1 MEINFIYYQTICG
14 FRPSYFPRSVSGRF
28 ATACEAF
35 LEDYAKHHV
44 SLSPLQR
51 VLLTVGS
58 AAVSLMNPY
67 RGDMIACLGE
77 TTGTNALARCRQL
90 MKSTSEG
97 QRILAQKPRIN
108 TSTVDLSYLKDLPPG
123 TVGRTY
129 RDFLD
134 DNVRWILPSRDHNS
148 VKT

>member
-1 MEINFIYYQTICG
+1 
-14 FRPSYFPRSVSGRF
+14 
-28 ATACEAF
+28 

-51 VLLTVGS
+51 VLLTMGS
-58 AAVSLMNPY
+58 AAVSLANPF

-77 TTGTNALARCRQL
+77 TTGTNALVHCHRQ
-90 MKSTSEG
+90 MKDTSEG

-108 TSTVDLSYLKDLPPG
+108 TSTVDLSYLKNLPPG

-129 RDFLD
+129 HNFLD
-134 DNVRWILPSRDHNS
+134 DNV
-148 VKT
+148 T

>member
-1 MEINFIYYQTICG
+1 MFIYLG
-14 FRPSYFPRSVSGRF
+14 FSGRF
-28 ATACEAF
+28 TTTSSNKTF
-35 LEDYAKHHV
+35 LEDYIKHHV

-58 AAVSLMNPY
+58 AAISLTNPH

-77 TTGTNALARCRQL
+77 VTGANALVHCHQIL
-90 MKSTSEG
+90 KSTAEG
-97 QRILAQKPRIN
+97 QRILEQKPRIN
-108 TSTVDLSYLKDLPPG
+108 TSTLNLSYLKDLPLG

-134 DNVRWILPSRDHNS
+134 NNVRMCF
-148 VKT
+148 TA